1 MSVLS
6 NDKKYSDQAYD
17 APQVAQDAPEVYVP
31 YATNLTYRQP
41 RADEKNHQQP
51 TNEQH
56 QTNRRRRWSTMALL
70 LALST
75 GLIIAAAVG
84 GGLSAFLANKNKELT
99 TLHNAAN
106 TPIAPAA
113 SSACAP
119 PTTTT
124 ATATITKTTAINTA
138 TPSSTCNYPST
149 GLDVTQSSTDLTYTL
164 FCNADLA
171 PGTPAQILF
180 TLIAYTMQ
188 DCLDGCDNYNIY
200 AKADGRYSVLNATM
214 ATWNWVGDSGQTPG
228 TCWCSS
234 AGDGY
239 EIVAST
245 VRQSGFLKGSFDV
258 GSIPSAA

>member
-1 MSVLS
+1 MSVLN

-17 APQVAQDAPEVYVP
+17 APQVAQDAPEVS
-31 YATNLTYRQP
+31 
-41 RADEKNHQQP
+41 DEKTHQP
-51 TNEQH
+51 TMEPH
-56 QTNRRRRWSTMALL
+56 QTDRRRRWSTMALL

-84 GGLSAFLANKNKELT
+84 GGLGALLANKNKEVA
-99 TLHNAAN
+99 TLQQDAN
-106 TPIAPAA
+106 TSVSPPA
-113 SSACAP
+113 SACAP
-119 PTTTT
+119 PATTTT
-124 ATATITKTTAINTA
+124 TATITKTSAVNIA

-180 TLIAYTMQ
+180 TRIAYTMQ

-200 AKADGRYSVLNATM
+200 AKTDGRYSVLNATM
-214 ATWNWVGDSGQTPG
+214 ANWNWVGDGGQTPG

-234 AGDGY
+234 AASGY
-239 EIVAST
+239 EIVASM
-245 VRQSGFLKGSFDV
+245 VRQSGFLKGSFDE
-258 GSIPSAA
+258 GSIPSR

>member
-1 MSVLS
+1 MSVLT

-17 APQVAQDAPEVYVP
+17 APQLAQDAPEVYVP

-41 RADEKNHQQP
+41 RSDEKDHQP
-51 TNEQH
+51 THEPH
-56 QTNRRRRWSTMALL
+56 QIDRRRRWSTMALL

-84 GGLSAFLANKNKELT
+84 GGLGALLANKNKEVA
-99 TLHNAAN
+99 TLQQDAN
-106 TPIAPAA
+106 TSLSPAT
-113 SSACAP
+113 ACAP
-119 PTTTT
+119 PATTT
-124 ATATITKTTAINTA
+124 ATATVTKTSAVNIA

-171 PGTPAQILF
+171 PGASAQILF
-180 TLIAYTMQ
+180 THIAYTMQ

-200 AKADGRYSVLNATM
+200 AKTDGRYSVLNATM
-214 ATWNWVGDSGQTPG
+214 ANWNWVGDGGQTPG

-234 AGDGY
+234 AASGY
-239 EIVAST
+239 ELVASM
-245 VRQSGFLKGSFDV
+245 VRQSAFLKGSFDE
-258 GSIPSAA
+258 GSIPSE